1 MKKRSTSSRHQGFTL
16 IELVLAGVISAL
28 VLLTV
33 VTTLSQVGRAR
44 AISRVRLQAY
54 LRADSALNSVRRDLA
69 AILRDA
75 DLFNTRVMLYDGS
88 KTVRLDGR
96 MDLDRD
102 EILIFNSRLE
112 PLGAIDY
119 NGEGG
124 EYETQYRIDEDRFGT
139 ALWQRRD
146 PVPDDIPAGGGIV
159 TPIADGVIGLRI
171 EAYDGQDWFDDWDS
185 DVDGLPWGFRI
196 SVSTSG
202 NDDGSIDADGR
213 GIVTLQTHVSVDRI
227 IPPYYEPEEEEEEE
241 VMEAESSDAS
251 GAGGGIGGGGGE
263 AAGGRGGLQGG
274 PGGQRGMRG
283 GAGDR
288 GGGLGGG
295 QAPGGGRGGPPGG
308 RGGNGGRGGGFT
320 PPTTPFKVVPAG
332 SSSGGRG
339 GSHQS
344 TGSNN

>member
-1 MKKRSTSSRHQGFTL
+1 MKKHLIASRRRGFTL

-33 VTTLSQVGRAR
+33 VSTLSQVGRAR
-44 AISRVRLQAY
+44 AISQVRLQAF
-54 LRADSALNSVRRDLA
+54 LRADAALNSVRRDLA
-69 AILRDA
+69 AILRDS

-88 KTVRLDGR
+88 KTVRRDGR

-102 EILIFNSRLE
+102 EILIFNTRLE

-124 EYETQYRIDEDRFGT
+124 EYETQYRIDEDQFGT

-146 PVPDDIPAGGGIV
+146 PVPDDIPAGGGVV
-159 TPIADGVIGLRI
+159 TPIAEGVVGLRI
-171 EAYDGQDWFDDWDS
+171 EAYDGQEWFDAWDS

-202 NDDGSIDADGR
+202 NNDGSIDADGG

-241 VMEAESSDAS
+241 VVEEELPDAA
-251 GAGGGIGGGGGE
+251 GAGGGGGGIGGG
-263 AAGGRGGLQGG
+263 
-274 PGGQRGMRG
+274 
-283 GAGDR
+283 
-288 GGGLGGG
+288 
-295 QAPGGGRGGPPGG
+295 RGGPEGGPGG
-308 RGGNGGRGGGFT
+308 RGGMRGGPGGRDGQGPGGGGRRGGQGLGGGGRGQGGGGFT

-332 SSSGGRG
+332 STSGGRG
-339 GSHQS
+339 GNSQS
-344 TGSNN
+344 TSGNN

>member
-1 MKKRSTSSRHQGFTL
+1 MKKHLIASRRRGFTL

-33 VTTLSQVGRAR
+33 VSTLSQVGRAR
-44 AISRVRLQAY
+44 DISRVRLQAF
-54 LRADSALNSVRRDLA
+54 LRADAALNSVRRDLT
-69 AILRDA
+69 AILRDS

-88 KTVRLDGR
+88 KTVRLGGR

-102 EILIFNSRLE
+102 EILIFNTRLE

-124 EYETQYRIDEDRFGT
+124 EYETQYRIDEDQFGT

-146 PVPDDIPAGGGIV
+146 PVPDDIPAGGGVV
-159 TPIADGVIGLRI
+159 TPIAEGVVGLRI

-202 NDDGSIDADGR
+202 NNDGSIDADGR

-241 VMEAESSDAS
+241 VVEEELPDAA
-251 GAGGGIGGGGGE
+251 GGGGGGGIGGGRGGPE
-263 AAGGRGGLQGG
+263 GGPGGPGGRRGGPGGRGGQ
-274 PGGQRGMRG
+274 
-283 GAGDR
+283 
-288 GGGLGGG
+288 GLG
-295 QAPGGGRGGPPGG
+295 GGGRGGQGPGGGG
-308 RGGNGGRGGGFT
+308 RGGQGPGGGGRGGGFT
-320 PPTTPFKVVPAG
+320 PPTTPFKVVPVG
-332 SSSGGRG
+332 SNSSGRG

-344 TGSNN
+344 TGSDN

>member
-1 MKKRSTSSRHQGFTL
+1 MKKHLIASRRRGFTL

-33 VTTLSQVGRAR
+33 VSTLSQVGRAR
-44 AISRVRLQAY
+44 AISRVRLQAF
-54 LRADSALNSVRRDLA
+54 LRADAALNSVRRDLA
-69 AILRDA
+69 AILRDS

-88 KTVRLDGR
+88 KTVRRDGR

-102 EILIFNSRLE
+102 EILIFNTRLE

-124 EYETQYRIDEDRFGT
+124 EYETQYRIDEDQFGT

-159 TPIADGVIGLRI
+159 TPIAEGVVGLRI
-171 EAYDGQDWFDDWDS
+171 EAYDGQEWFDAWDS

-202 NDDGSIDADGR
+202 NNDGSIDADGG

-241 VMEAESSDAS
+241 VVEEELPDAA
-251 GAGGGIGGGGGE
+251 GAGGGGGGGGIGGGRGGPE
-263 AAGGRGGLQGG
+263 GGPGGRGGMRGG
-274 PGGQRGMRG
+274 PGGR
-283 GAGDR
+283 D
-288 GGGLGGG
+288 G
-295 QAPGGGRGGPPGG
+295 QGPGGGGRGGRSQGGGG
-308 RGGNGGRGGGFT
+308 RGQGGGGFT

-332 SSSGGRG
+332 STSGGRG
-339 GSHQS
+339 GNSQS
-344 TGSNN
+344 TSGNN